1 MGTAF
6 ILWSL
11 VIYPYLKT
19 ELAVPYINDLN

>member
-1 MGTAF
+1 MGIAL

-19 ELAVPYINDLN
+19 ELAIPYINDLD